1 MAQVSDWSTLEQNN
15 VKLDDLT
22 LSGEGGLYSNKI
34 MCAVKKK
41 FDDVDG
47 KLSKVQ
53 GAYVFKGTKADMT
66 ALEAVEDPAVG
77 DVYSVTDLGGENYA
91 WDGDAWDSLG
101 TSDANVV
108 HKTGDETINGEKKF
122 NDTTYLRTIY
132 SELPV
137 DSETGL
143 PTETQKLA
151 IVSLDNKNKKTKGFI
166 ELSFYAN
173 GGTISRLG
181 AQNKNNIQALLLVDC
196 QEDDTKVVR
205 PGGNGS
211 TLLGK
216 SDARWGQ
223 IYSTSSTISTSDA
236 RQKTKPESIPDE
248 CLDAWS
254 GVSFCQFKMLESVE
268 KKGKSARLHAGLI
281 AQDIE
286 KAFKEKGLDASIYGL
301 FCWDEWG
308 EKKDEVNDEGIVV
321 DEGHPAGDMYSL
333 RYEEALC
340 MEAAYQRRRADR
352 AEARIASLEE
362 RLASLEAAVNGK

>member
-1 MAQVSDWSTLEQNN
+1 MANVSEWSANELENIYLDDMSLSDERGRRAAKIMAAVKAKEDEQDA
-15 VKLDDLT
+15 KLDT
-22 LSGEGGLYSNKI
+22 VAGGL
-34 MCAVKKK
+34 
-41 FDDVDG
+41 
-47 KLSKVQ
+47 
-53 GAYVFKGTKADMT
+53 VFRGTKATYAD
-66 ALEAVEDPAVG
+66 LETVEDPAVG
-77 DVYSVTDLGGENYA
+77 DMYSVTGLGGENYA
-91 WDGDAWDSLG
+91 WNGEAWDALG

-122 NDTTYLRTIY
+122 NDTTYLSRIY

-143 PTETQKLA
+143 PTETQKFA
-151 IVSLDNKNKKTKGFI
+151 IVSIDNKNKKAKGFI
-166 ELSFYAN
+166 ELSFYAE
-173 GGTISRLG
+173 GGTVSRLA
-181 AQNKNNIQALLLVDC
+181 AQNKNNIQTILLVDC
-196 QEDDTKVVR
+196 QADDTKVVR

-236 RQKTKPESIPDE
+236 RQKTKPESNPDE

-268 KKGKSARLHAGLI
+268 KKGKFARLHSGLI